1 MDILNTS
8 HTSKKFYY
16 EISDKEVNFLVT
28 TVYITSENKLN
39 TKIHIKPTDRQSY
52 LHKNSRTSS
61 YSEEKHPISHMDK
74 HYVLKE
80 FAMRNSILC
89 KYQYLETR
97 ILKTW
102 IPRNG
107 YSKRYRQS

>member
-52 LHKNSRTSS
+52 LHKNS
-61 YSEEKHPISHMDK
+61 EHP
-74 HYVLKE
+74 
-80 FAMRNSILC
+80 
-89 KYQYLETR
+89 R
-97 ILKTW
+97 ILKKS
-102 IPRNG
+102 IP
-107 YSKRYRQS
+107 YPIWTSIMY